1 MSEQKKTDHDLT
13 DEEYDIWQEKQNV
26 KRLNKEKKSRE
37 YAKTNA
43 LLYESYM
50 RDKLRE
56 KGKTHKNFEAYKK
69 SKEKGSKG
77 GASKKRHRR
86 KSRRKIHR

>member
-1 MSEQKKTDHDLT
+1 MSEQKKTDRDLT

-37 YAKTNA
+37 YAKINA
-43 LLYESYM
+43 PLCASYM
-50 RDKLRE
+50 RDKLSE
-56 KGKTHKNFEAYKK
+56 KGKTHKHLEPKK
-69 SKEKGSKG
+69 KSKG